1 MKRMVLALIV
11 FGVLGVACGQQV
23 VVRETQA
30 ECGNGTIDGEE
41 VCGLSDFD
49 AHQSPRGRLGGAA
62 GRTHRAEGYPRE
74 VGALVCADVVDAR
87 DLDF

>member
-41 VCGLSDFD
+41 V
-49 AHQSPRGRLGGAA
+49 R
-62 GRTHRAEGYPRE
+62 
-74 VGALVCADVVDAR
+74 
-87 DLDF
+87 